1 MHDPMTRRFRFR
13 AVLTLALATIAFG
26 VTGCDSS
33 DSDDAAGRVEVQIR
47 TRSSASSTAG
57 PSAKAS
63 SLQIGGTNGTLAI
76 SDIRLIVAEMELESE
91 DDSAEFET
99 GPRFFELPL
108 DTSVVTPLAASEI
121 PPGTYTD
128 FEFEVEDVDLDDLD
142 DDDEEDDYRTLRDT
156 IRQSFP
162 NWPDDASMVAVGT
175 FTPTGGAPQSFT
187 TYFEAEIEV
196 ETALDPP
203 LEVRA
208 DGASRTLTIVLDP
221 TQWFRN
227 ADGSVR
233 NLADDDYSS
242 TGNLVEFEA
251 EFENGVVE
259 IEIDDDDDGDDDDD
273 NGDDD

>member
-1 MHDPMTRRFRFR
+1 MHDSTTRRFPFR
-13 AVLTLALATIAFG
+13 AVLILAVATLAFA

-33 DSDDAAGRVEVQIR
+33 DSDDASGRVEVRVR
-47 TRSSASSTAG
+47 TISST
-57 PSAKAS
+57 SATASTRTKAS
-63 SLQIGGTNGTLAI
+63 SVQIAGTNGTLTI
-76 SDIRLIVAEMELESE
+76 SDIRLIVAEMELESD

-99 GPRFFELPL
+99 EPRFFQLPL
-108 DTSVVTPLAASEI
+108 DTSVVTPLAATEI

-196 ETALDPP
+196 ETSLDPP

-227 ADGSVR
+227 VDGSVR
-233 NLADDDYSS
+233 NLADDDYDS
-242 TGNLVEFEA
+242 TGDLVEFEA

-259 IEIDDDDDGDDDDD
+259 IEIDDDDDNGDDD